1 MNVQRTQVSRT
12 CQCKRG
18 HGSKSDATGICP
30 HLHRRGL
37 SGPSA
42 SHGGFWRCPR
52 GTVTRTQPLLCSLS
66 TAATTAAPTQMR
78 PRSPVPGRPPD
89 ARAWSRFAGA
99 QVPCESSVPLLSH
112 ALSPV
117 PLYFLGSE
125 LPAFSKWI
133 ALIRLPGM
141 VFLGSSA
148 RDVSLFALK
157 DQMPPHAGALP

>member
-1 MNVQRTQVSRT
+1 MYRGPRFPGPVSASEAMVASQTPLAFVPT
-12 CQCKRG
+12 CTAEDFR
-18 HGSKSDATGICP
+18 AP
-30 HLHRRGL
+30 RRLTVDSGGVPG
-37 SGPSA
+37 GPSHVH
-42 SHGGFWRCPR
+42 SHFF
-52 GTVTRTQPLLCSLS
+52 VLFPLRRR
-66 TAATTAAPTQMR
+66 Q
-78 PRSPVPGRPPD
+78 RPPLRCVAGAQSRAD
-89 ARAWSRFAGA
+89 PPTHARWSRFAGA
-99 QVPCESSVPLLSH
+99 QVPCESPVPLLSH

-133 ALIRLPGM
+133 ALMRLPGM